1 MQIKLQQAK
10 IKITSEL
17 WLHIDHFAIEEKT
30 FNVIVGHNGSGKS
43 TLSKFISQ
51 HQPPYEGHY
60 QNTFE
65 KISLVSL
72 AQQQVLLE
80 QIFRDL
86 NNDSVSPDDH
96 GKTAKQ
102 IICTDKQY
110 SDQQIAETAALIGIQ
125 PLLDR
130 AFKLLSTGE
139 ARKVLLAKALIE
151 QPDLLILDEPFEG
164 LDANSQQQWLQLLQ
178 QLKQNITIVL
188 VINRLTDV
196 PVWADTISLLHQC
209 QLLIQ
214 DQADQI
220 LESDAFQQLCYAET
234 SLHVPVPLPA
244 FPPVT
249 LSQDLQ
255 TIFDLE
261 DVTVKYGDKIILNKL
276 NWQVKPKQHWWIK
289 GPNGCGKST
298 LLSMINGDHPQAFN
312 NKVKLFGKQRGSG
325 ETVWQIKQNIG
336 FLSNHF
342 HLDYRVNCSALN
354 VIISGYFDSI
364 GVYQQVD
371 ENTRLNALQWLQR
384 INMEKF
390 ANAPFRSLSWGQ
402 QRLLLIARALVKH
415 PPILILD
422 EPLIGLDALNRH
434 LVLTFIDQLIVNSD
448 TQLFFV
454 SHHLEDQPDCISH
467 IFEFLPTENGY
478 QYHSYALD

>member
-1 MQIKLQQAK
+1 MK
-10 IKITSEL
+10 
-17 WLHIDHFAIEEKT
+17 EKT
-30 FNVIVGHNGSGKS
+30 FDVIVGHNGSGKS

-51 HQPPYEGHY
+51 HHLPYEGHY
-60 QNTFE
+60 KNTFE

-72 AQQQVLLE
+72 AQQQLLLE

-102 IICTDKQY
+102 IICMDKQY
-110 SDQQIAETAALIGIQ
+110 SDQKIVETATLIGIK

-164 LDANSQQQWLQLLQ
+164 LDTNSQQQWLQLLQ
-178 QLKQNITIVL
+178 QLKQNITIIL
-188 VINRLTDV
+188 VINRLNDV
-196 PVWADTISLLHQC
+196 PIWSDTISLLHQC
-209 QLLIQ
+209 HLLMQ
-214 DQADQI
+214 DQTDKI
-220 LESDAFQQLCYAET
+220 LDSDAFQQLCYAET
-234 SLHVPVPLPA
+234 SLHIPVPLPA
-244 FPPVT
+244 FSPVT

-298 LLSMINGDHPQAFN
+298 LLSIINGDHPQAFN

-390 ANAPFRSLSWGQ
+390 TNTPFRSLSWGQ
-402 QRLLLIARALVKH
+402 QRLLLITRALVKH

-434 LVLTFIDQLIVNSD
+434 LVLTFINQLIVNSD

-454 SHHLEDQPDCISH
+454 SHHSEDQPDCISY

>member
-1 MQIKLQQAK
+1 M
-10 IKITSEL
+10 
-17 WLHIDHFAIEEKT
+17 
-30 FNVIVGHNGSGKS
+30 
-43 TLSKFISQ
+43 
-51 HQPPYEGHY
+51 
-60 QNTFE
+60 
-65 KISLVSL
+65 
-72 AQQQVLLE
+72 
-80 QIFRDL
+80 
-86 NNDSVSPDDH
+86 
-96 GKTAKQ
+96 
-102 IICTDKQY
+102 
-110 SDQQIAETAALIGIQ
+110 
-125 PLLDR
+125 
-130 AFKLLSTGE
+130 
-139 ARKVLLAKALIE
+139 LLAKALIE

-196 PVWADTISLLHQC
+196 AVWADTISLLHQC
-209 QLLIQ
+209 RLLIQ

-234 SLHVPVPLPA
+234 SLHAPVPLPA

-336 FLSNHF
+336 F
-342 HLDYRVNCSALN
+342 
-354 VIISGYFDSI
+354 
-364 GVYQQVD
+364 Q
-371 ENTRLNALQWLQR
+371 
-384 INMEKF
+384 
-390 ANAPFRSLSWGQ
+390 
-402 QRLLLIARALVKH
+402 
-415 PPILILD
+415 
-422 EPLIGLDALNRH
+422 
-434 LVLTFIDQLIVNSD
+434 
-448 TQLFFV
+448 
-454 SHHLEDQPDCISH
+454 
-467 IFEFLPTENGY
+467 
-478 QYHSYALD
+478 